1 VPSWHA
7 GAAST
12 GSRRMVLGKASV
24 SGSVARASQAVRER
38 DGGTAQ
44 SGVVEVAVGEW
55 RMVVG

>member
-1 VPSWHA
+1 
-7 GAAST
+7 
-12 GSRRMVLGKASV
+12 MVLEKASV
-24 SGSVARASQAVRER
+24 SGSVARATQAVRER